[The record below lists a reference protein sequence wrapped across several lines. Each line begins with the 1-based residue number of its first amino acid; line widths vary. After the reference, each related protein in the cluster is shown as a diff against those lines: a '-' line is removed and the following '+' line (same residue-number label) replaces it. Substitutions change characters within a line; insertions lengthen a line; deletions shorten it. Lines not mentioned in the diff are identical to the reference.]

1 MRLFLEEGEHLVKK
15 NLGLISALNM
25 VLDGCLVFISY
36 FAARIIRF
44 GLLRGVISDRLSADS
59 HILAAVLYSILFVMV
74 LYVLKLYKPGRIRK
88 ESNAC
93 LRVVFVNAVCTLCFA
108 ALLYVMRIVDFSRMA
123 LAIFWAL
130 SSLLV
135 VAKRLGIHA
144 ALQHVRKLGYNQR
157 HVVVVGD
164 GHLAQQYI
172 EDIRKNP
179 HLGITVDGYVSAVEK
194 PHLGKRMG
202 CYEELETILQDKG
215 LDELVVALEPHE
227 VQFMPKI
234 LRLADKEGV
243 PLSLIPFFN
252 DYIPSQPTIE
262 AVGNTRLIDMRATP
276 MDHLGW
282 AMVKRAMDIV
292 GSIILIVLSSPVM
305 LFVAVGV
312 KLSSPGPVLFRQMRV
327 GKDKKNFEMLKF
339 RSMRIT
345 GTEQTGWST
354 LDDPRKTKFGS
365 MIRKYSLDEL
375 PQFFNVLRGDMSLIG
390 PRPEVPFHVRH
401 FKEEVPRYLVRQ
413 QVRPGI
419 TGWAQVNG
427 LRGDTSIEERVK
439 YDIWYIENWSIWLD
453 VKILLMTA
461 FGGMV
466 NPEKI
471 K

>member
-1 MRLFLEEGEHLVKK
+1 MVKK

-25 VLDGCLVFISY
+25 VLDGCLIFVSY
-36 FAARIIRF
+36 FAARIVRF
-44 GLLRGVISDRLSADS
+44 GLLHGVVSDQLSADS
-59 HILAAVLYSILFVMV
+59 HVLAAALYSFLFVLV

-108 ALLYVMRIVDFSRMA
+108 AFLYVMRIVDFSRMA

-135 VAKRLGIHA
+135 VIKRLAIHA
-144 ALQHVRKLGYNQR
+144 ALQHVRKKGYNQR

-172 EDIRKNP
+172 EDIRSNP

-194 PHLGKRMG
+194 PQLGRRMG

-227 VQFMPKI
+227 VQIMPQI

-262 AVGNTRLIDMRATP
+262 AVGSTRLIDMRATP

-292 GSIILIVLSSPVM
+292 GSLVLIVLSSPIM
-305 LFVAVGV
+305 LAVAVGV
-312 KLSSPGPVLFRQMRV
+312 KLSSPGPILFRQMRV
-327 GKDKKNFEMLKF
+327 GKGKKNFEMLKF

-345 GTEQTGWST
+345 GTENTGWST
-354 LDDPRKTKFGS
+354 ADDPRKTRFGS

-375 PQFFNVLRGDMSLIG
+375 PQFFNVLKGDMSLIG

>member
-1 MRLFLEEGEHLVKK
+1 MIKK

-25 VLDGCLVFISY
+25 ALDGLLIFISY
-36 FAARIIRF
+36 FAARALRF
-44 GLLRGVISDRLSADS
+44 GLLRGVISDQLSSGS
-59 HILAAVLYSILFVMV
+59 HVLAAALYSVVFVLI
-74 LYVLKLYKPGRIRK
+74 LYVLKLYKPGRIRR

-93 LRVVFVNAVCTLCFA
+93 LRVVFVNAICTLCFA
-108 ALLYVMRIVDFSRMA
+108 ALLYVLRIVDFSRLA
-123 LAIFWAL
+123 LALFWAL
-130 SSLLV
+130 ASVLV
-135 VAKRLGIHA
+135 VVKRLAIHA
-144 ALQHVRKLGYNQR
+144 ALQHLRKLGYNQR
-157 HVVVVGD
+157 HVIIVGD
-164 GHLAQQYI
+164 GHLAQQYV
-172 EDIRKNP
+172 EDIRANP
-179 HLGITVDGYVSAVEK
+179 HLGITVDGYVSAVDK
-194 PHLGKRMG
+194 PGLGKRMG
-202 CYEELETILQDKG
+202 RYEELEDILQRSD

-227 VQFMPKI
+227 LALMPQI
-234 LRLADKEGV
+234 LALADKEGV

-262 AVGNTRLIDMRATP
+262 ALGSTRLIDMRATP

-282 AMVKRAMDIV
+282 AMVKRTMDIV
-292 GSIILIVLSSPVM
+292 GSLLLILFSSPVM
-305 LFVAVGV
+305 LAVAIGV

-327 GKDKKNFEMLKF
+327 GKDKKPFQMLKF

-345 GTEQTGWST
+345 GTEDTGWST
-354 LDDPRKTKFGS
+354 VDDPRKTKFGS

-375 PQFFNVLRGDMSLIG
+375 PQFFNVLKGDMSLIG
-390 PRPEVPFHVRH
+390 PRPEVVFHVNH
-401 FKEEVPRYLVRQ
+401 FKEEIPRYLVRQ

-453 VKILLMTA
+453 VRILLMTA

>member
-1 MRLFLEEGEHLVKK
+1 VIKK
-15 NLGLISALNM
+15 NLGLITALNM
-25 VLDGCLVFISY
+25 VLDGCLTFISY
-36 FAARIIRF
+36 FMARA
-44 GLLRGVISDRLSADS
+44 LRYGPLNGVISDRLSNGS
-59 HILAAVLYSILFVMV
+59 HVLAAALFSVLFVLI
-74 LYVLKLYKPGRIRK
+74 LYVLKLYKPGRIRR

-93 LRVVFVNAVCTLCFA
+93 LRVVFVNGVCTLCFA
-108 ALLYVMRIVDFSRMA
+108 ALLYVLRIVDFSRLA
-123 LAIFWAL
+123 LVIFWIL
-130 SSLLV
+130 SSILV
-135 VAKRLGIHA
+135 VAKRLAVNAVLGYF
-144 ALQHVRKLGYNQR
+144 RRRGYNQR
-157 HVVVVGD
+157 HVVVAGS
-164 GHLAQQYI
+164 GRLAAQYI
-172 EDIRKNP
+172 EDIRANP
-179 HLGITVDGYVSAVEK
+179 HLGITVDGYVSGEEK
-194 PHLGKRMG
+194 PQLGRRMG
-202 CYEELETILQDKG
+202 GYEELESILQDKG
-215 LDELVVALEPHE
+215 LDELIVALDPGE
-227 VQFMPKI
+227 VHIMPQI
-234 LRLADKEGV
+234 LNLADKEGV

-262 AVGNTRLIDMRATP
+262 ALGHTRLIDMRATP

-282 AMVKRAMDIV
+282 AMVKRTMDIV
-292 GSIILIVLSSPVM
+292 GSLMLIVLSSPVM
-305 LFVAVGV
+305 LAVAVGV
-312 KLSSPGPVLFRQMRV
+312 KISSPGPILFRQTRV
-327 GKDKKNFEMLKF
+327 GKNKKPFEMLKF

-345 GTEQTGWST
+345 GTESTGWST

-390 PRPEVPFHVRH
+390 PRPEVPFHVSH
-401 FKEEVPRYLVRQ
+401 FKEEIPRYLVRQ

-427 LRGDTSIEERVK
+427 LRGDTSIEERVR